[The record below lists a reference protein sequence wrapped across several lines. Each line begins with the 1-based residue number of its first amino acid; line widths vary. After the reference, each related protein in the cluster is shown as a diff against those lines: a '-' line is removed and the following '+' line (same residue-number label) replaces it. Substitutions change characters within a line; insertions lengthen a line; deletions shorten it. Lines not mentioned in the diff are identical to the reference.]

1 MNERSI
7 ESRARRGGAAFRG
20 KPRSSHGLSAAGRGG
35 LDVSVSETCARAGVS
50 IRSRERVRR
59 ASRQAAFFPAFA
71 HPNEERTPRGPST
84 PVKPVVNDFS
94 IHVATVN
101 GSGSQTAN
109 NVLLRAIL
117 QMGVPVSGKNLFPS
131 NIAGLPT
138 WFTIRVSEAGYIA
151 RRRHNEVLVVMN
163 PETAATDVAEMGPGS
178 VIVVNDSIKIPDV
191 PEDRFVYRVPMAKL
205 METITTDVKLRRLV
219 INMIYVGVVGQ
230 VLGIEMAEIERA
242 LNAQL
247 GRKPKALALNQAAV
261 QAGWAYAESNNLKRD
276 PYRVERRTLTANKI
290 LIDGNTA
297 AAMGAMF
304 GGVTVVSWYPI
315 TPSSSLIESLIGFL
329 ERFRR
334 DPATGKATFGV
345 VQAEDEIAAIGMV
358 LGASWAGARSMTA
371 TSGPGI
377 SLMAEFFGYGYY
389 AEIPGVV
396 WDVQRV
402 GPSTGLPTRT
412 AQADLSF
419 AYTISHGDTCF
430 PVLLP
435 GSVRECFEFGQLAFD
450 FSERL
455 QSPLLVLSDLD
466 LGMNNWMS
474 EPFEYPEKAF
484 DRGKVLGDG
493 ELAKLAKFERYRD
506 VDGDGIPYRTLPGS
520 KDWKGT
526 YFTRG
531 SGHDEA
537 ARYTE
542 SPETYAR
549 NMDRLKKKMEGARA
563 ILPQPVVRE
572 TPGAE
577 VGVIAFGSSD
587 GAVLESLDQLAAAG
601 VKASYLRVRA
611 LPLSEAIHAFVR
623 KYARVYVVEQNRD
636 GQLAERIRIE
646 VPEKAVQIKSVLHYI
661 GLPIDAQSITD
672 GVLAHEGAAALQ
684 GATR

>member
-1 MNERSI
+1 MK
-7 ESRARRGGAAFRG
+7 A
-20 KPRSSHGLSAAGRGG
+20 
-35 LDVSVSETCARAGVS
+35 
-50 IRSRERVRR
+50 
-59 ASRQAAFFPAFA
+59 
-71 HPNEERTPRGPST
+71 
-84 PVKPVVNDFS
+84 VVNDFS

-109 NVLLRAIL
+109 NVLLRSIL

-138 WFTIRVSEAGYIA
+138 WFTIRVSEKGYVA
-151 RRRHNEVLVVMN
+151 RVVHNDVLVVMN
-163 PETAATDVAEMGPGS
+163 PETAAEDVAAMGPGTL
-178 VIVVNDSIKIPDV
+178 IVVNDTIKL
-191 PEDRFVYRVPMAKL
+191 PELPADRIVFRVPMAKL
-205 METITTDVKLRRLV
+205 MEPITNDVKLRRLV
-219 INMIYVGVVGQ
+219 VNMIYVGVVGG
-230 VLGIEMAEIERA
+230 LTGIDPAEVEKA

-247 GRKPKALALNQAAV
+247 GRKPKAMALNLAAV
-261 QAGWAYAESNNLKRD
+261 RAGYEYAAANAPAS
-276 PYRVERRTLTANKI
+276 PVPFRVERRQLTTNQL

-297 AAMGAMF
+297 AALGALF

-315 TPSSSLIESLIGFL
+315 TPSSSLVEALIGLL
-329 ERFRR
+329 EKHRR
-334 DPATGKATFGV
+334 DPATGRATFGV

-358 LGASWAGARSMTA
+358 LGASWASARAMTA

-419 AYTISHGDTCF
+419 AYTLGHGDTTY

-435 GSVRECFEFGQLAFD
+435 GSVAECFEFGGRAFD
-450 FSERL
+450 LAERL
-455 QSPLLVLSDLD
+455 QCPLLVLSDLD

-474 EPFEYPEKAF
+474 APFDYPAAAF
-484 DRGKVLGDG
+484 DRGKVLGDA

-520 KDWKGT
+520 KDTKGV

-542 SPETYAR
+542 SPEVYAR
-549 NMDRLKKKMEGARA
+549 NMDRLKKKMDTARTL
-563 ILPQPVVRE
+563 LPAPE
-572 TPGAE
+572 TSEVAGAE
-577 VGVIAFGSSD
+577 VGLVAYGSSHW
-587 GAVLESLDQLAAAG
+587 AMVEALDQLKAAG

-611 LPLSEAIHAFVR
+611 LPLHPDVHAFAR
-623 KYARVYVVEQNRD
+623 KHARVYVIEQNRD
-636 GQLAERIRIE
+636 GQLTERLRAEL
-646 VPEKAVQIKSVLHYI
+646 PEKAAAIRPVLHYT
-661 GLPIDAQSITD
+661 GLPLDARSVTD
-672 GVLAHEGAAALQ
+672 GVLAHEGAPVTE